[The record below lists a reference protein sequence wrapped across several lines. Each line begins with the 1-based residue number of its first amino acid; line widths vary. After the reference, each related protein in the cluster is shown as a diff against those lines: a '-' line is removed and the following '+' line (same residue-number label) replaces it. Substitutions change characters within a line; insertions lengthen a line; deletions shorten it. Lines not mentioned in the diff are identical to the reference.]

1 MPLFLSDDEFSR
13 CSHDAALVA
22 EKADA
27 FIRNL
32 QRELDSF
39 KAQLDAS
46 SITAEQTCSLLEQ
59 KYLSLSSDFSQL
71 QSHSLHL
78 QSSLDH
84 RLSDLADLQS
94 QKHHLHLQ
102 CMEKDGQ
109 IERLA
114 TEVSELRKSNRQLME
129 LVEHKDLELSE
140 KNSTIKSYL
149 DKIVSLT
156 ENASQ
161 KEARLSEIQ
170 AELTRSQATCS
181 RLSQEKELIERHNV
195 WLNDELKAKI
205 DSAVE
210 LRRVHADLE
219 ADMSAKLADVERQLA
234 DSSTSLNWNKERVRD
249 LEAKLAATQE
259 ELCSTK
265 DSAAA
270 NEEQLQAE
278 ISTVNRLVELYK
290 ESSDEWSRK
299 AGELEGVIKALETH
313 LAQVENNYKEKLE
326 EELSTRRQLEKEAE
340 DLKAKLE
347 KCEAEMESVR
357 KDNES
362 NLLPL
367 SSFSL
372 ESWKGS
378 SDPSDMVQ
386 DDHAIVPRVPI
397 GVSGTALAAS
407 LLRDGWSLAKMYAK
421 YQEAVD
427 ALRHEQMGRKEAEAV
442 LQRVLYELEE
452 KAEAILDERAE
463 HERMVEAYSMINQ
476 RLQQATSEQLNLERA
491 IGELKADTKK
501 RERDCVLAQQEV
513 VDLQNQV
520 TVLLKECRDIQLRYG
535 SNLHDYS
542 DDKGTNGAVEMITE
556 YDTEKVISDRLL
568 TFKDINGLVEQ
579 NVQLR
584 TLVRSL
590 SDQIEIKELEFKEKL
605 EMELKKQTEEA
616 ASKVAAVLRRAEEQT
631 VMIESLHASVS
642 MYKRLYEE
650 EHKLNSSNSHAAIA
664 VPEERRTGFQLL
676 IEGSQDAA
684 KKAQEHAAERVRC
697 IEEDLAKSRSKN
709 ILLQS
714 ERDKMAL
721 EADFMREKLD
731 RLMNESEHKR
741 EEINGVLARNVEFS
755 QLIVDYQR
763 KVRESSES
771 LHSAEE
777 LTRKLNMEVAVLKQ
791 EKELLSSAE
800 RRAYAEVQ
808 SLSERIY
815 RLQATLDTIQSA
827 EEVREEARAA
837 EKKRQEE
844 YIQHI
849 QKEWAEAKKELQEE
863 HDNVRKLTLDRD
875 QSLKNSMKQ
884 VEEMGKELASA
895 LRAVAAAETRAAV
908 AEAKLSELEKRIKSS
923 DSKIVEVA
931 NAGGSLSISTNEVY
945 SELQIAKE
953 EIEKLR
959 EEAQASK
966 EHMLQYKSIAQV
978 NESALKQMECAHE
991 NFKTEAEKLK
1001 QSLEAEVVSLRERLS
1016 QMETEFNNKSQQ
1028 VASMNVEK
1036 EGALASVLAE
1046 ITSLK
1051 EESSLK
1057 SSTVGTLETKI
1068 SLLEDKWKSEHERW
1082 RSAQSNYERQVI
1094 LQSETI
1100 QELTKTSEA
1109 LASLQQETDGLRQQ
1123 ANSLKSENDELKARW
1138 EVEKSMLVESK
1149 TEAEKK
1155 YSELNEQNKILH
1167 DRLGALHIQLAER
1180 ERTSAGISA
1189 DDDAGLQSVINYL
1202 RRSKEIAETEISLLK
1217 QERLRLQSQ
1226 LGSAQK
1232 AAETAQESL
1241 RLERASSR
1249 SLLFSEDEFKSLQ
1262 LQVREISL
1270 LRESNLQLREENKH
1284 NFEECQKLREETQ
1297 RAATA
1302 HAKLENILME
1312 KQIELESLDKQIET
1326 QKTEKDGLEKRVTEL
1341 IERCKNIDVEHYD
1354 RLKNDVR
1361 QLQEKLKEKDTQI
1374 EEISMLLSQKQDR
1387 VAQLQQDLEHSRL
1400 QLNEKEKRV
1409 HDILQTEEKHKRLI
1423 AQLKRKAETLT
1434 KEKEELIKESQAL
1447 SKQLEEAKQGRR
1459 PTGDNLE
1466 QVMKERE
1473 EKEARIQIL
1482 ERTVERQRDGLKKER
1497 EKRQKVEETIV
1508 NSIKR
1513 ADEEKTRVAREL
1525 EKHKQVLR
1533 QVSDELEKLKHAK
1546 QSLPQGTSVI
1556 ELLSGNLLDDLTS
1569 GYVLA
1574 IENFERVANALATEL
1589 GARAS
1594 TQDADTSLAA
1604 AAAVVSAASAQ
1615 ATMSAPETINVAPK
1629 AMEEKER
1636 RFIVPKP
1643 SIETRKTG
1651 RKLVRPRLKME
1662 EPQDVE
1668 MTDAKGPN
1676 NGGKVGPP
1684 ADTESNIT
1692 TSLQQPLRKRL
1703 ASSVTEL
1710 HEQSQ
1715 TQGGVGD
1722 TSAPLVK
1729 KSKGV
1734 DVSHDAAQEKGGSA
1748 LENLNVGLMIEE
1760 TFDALG
1766 DLPQAP
1772 SEEAVDE
1779 KEDTQSPEEKA
1790 EERESQQLEE
1800 ASDPERKNDKS
1811 ISFEEILD
1819 KSGETGIVSNDG
1831 SKEPTD
1837 QDNINSVAEFTSDKE
1852 EGELVPDAADD
1863 ESGGDVSNLL
1873 ESPEVEE
1880 GKTEQALTPTT
1891 SPSRADDV
1899 DVGAAVT
1906 DLSEINS
1913 SEFPQHEKVEDGEIT
1928 EETAEG
1934 SDKLNDGGDAVT
1946 VEIEQTPEGAAGS
1959 ENAGASAEA
1968 ASLVQSSSSIN
1979 AEVEES
1985 KRASPASGTST
1996 TINLSERA
2004 RERAAMRQAG
2014 FVTPPSSRGRAR
2026 AVRGRSARGRGGRT
2040 GRGQGEPGQSSK

>member
-1 MPLFLSDDEFSR
+1 
-13 CSHDAALVA
+13 
-22 EKADA
+22 
-27 FIRNL
+27 
-32 QRELDSF
+32 
-39 KAQLDAS
+39 
-46 SITAEQTCSLLEQ
+46 
-59 KYLSLSSDFSQL
+59 
-71 QSHSLHL
+71 
-78 QSSLDH
+78 
-84 RLSDLADLQS
+84 
-94 QKHHLHLQ
+94 
-102 CMEKDGQ
+102 
-109 IERLA
+109 
-114 TEVSELRKSNRQLME
+114 ME
-129 LVEHKDLELSE
+129 LVEHKGLELSE
-140 KNSTIKSYL
+140 KNATIKSYL

-161 KEARLSEIQ
+161 KEARLSEIES
-170 AELTRSQATCS
+170 ELTRSQAACS

-195 WLNDELKAKI
+195 WLNDELKAKV
-205 DSAVE
+205 DSATE

-219 ADMSAKLADVERQLA
+219 SDLSAKLADVDRQLA
-234 DSSTSLNWNKERVRD
+234 NSSSSLNWNKERVRE
-249 LEAKLAATQE
+249 LETKLVAMQE

-270 NEEQLQAE
+270 NEERFQAE

-290 ESSDEWSRK
+290 ESSEEWSRK

-313 LAQVENNYKEKLE
+313 LTQVENNNKEKLE
-326 EELSTRRQLEKEAE
+326 EELYTRRQLEKEAE

-347 KCEAEMESVR
+347 KCEAEMESLR
-357 KDNES
+357 KNNES

-378 SDPSDMVQ
+378 SDPYDMVQ
-386 DDHAIVPRVPI
+386 DDRAIVPRVPI

-427 ALRHEQMGRKEAEAV
+427 AMRHEQMGRKEAEAV
-442 LQRVLYELEE
+442 LQRVLYEIEE

-476 RLQQATSEQLNLERA
+476 RLQQATSEQLNLDRA
-491 IGELKADTKK
+491 IGELKADLKK
-501 RERDCVLAQQEV
+501 REREYVLAQHEV
-513 VDLQNQV
+513 VDLQKQV

-535 SNLHDYS
+535 SSLHNYS
-542 DDKGTNGAVEMITE
+542 DDKGTDGAVEMIAE

-590 SDQIEIKELEFKEKL
+590 SDQIENKELEFKDKL

-616 ASKVAAVLRRAEEQT
+616 ASKVAAVLHRAEEQT
-631 VMIESLHASVS
+631 VMIESLHTSVS

-650 EHKLNSSNSHAAIA
+650 EQKHNSSNAHTAVA
-664 VPEERRTGFQLL
+664 VPEEGRSGFQLL
-676 IEGSQDAA
+676 IEGSQEAA
-684 KKAQEHAAERVRC
+684 KKAQEHAVERVRC
-697 IEEDLAKSRSKN
+697 LEEELAKSRSKI

-721 EADFMREKLD
+721 EADFTREKLD

-763 KVRESSES
+763 KIRESSES
-771 LHSAEE
+771 SHSAEE

-791 EKELLSSAE
+791 EKDILSSAE
-800 RRAYAEVQ
+800 RRACAEVQ
-808 SLSERIY
+808 SLSERLY
-815 RLQATLDTIQSA
+815 RLQATLDTIQST

-844 YIQHI
+844 YIQRI
-849 QKEWAEAKKELQEE
+849 QKEWAEAKKELQDE

-875 QSLKNSMKQ
+875 QTLKNSMKQ

-895 LRAVAAAETRAAV
+895 LHAVAGAESRAAV
-908 AEAKLSELEKRIKSS
+908 AEAKLSDLEKRIRSS
-923 DSKIVEVA
+923 DSKILEVA
-931 NAGGSLSISTNEVY
+931 NAGGSLSISTNEVI

-959 EEAQASK
+959 EEAQANRD
-966 EHMLQYKSIAQV
+966 HMLQYKSIAQV

-1016 QMETEFNNKSQQ
+1016 QMETEVNNKSQQ
-1028 VASMNVEK
+1028 VVSMNVEK
-1036 EGALASVLAE
+1036 EEALASLLAE

-1051 EESSLK
+1051 EGNTLK
-1057 SSTVGTLETKI
+1057 GSIVDTLETKI

-1082 RSAQSNYERQVI
+1082 RSAQANYERQVI

-1109 LASLQQETDGLRQQ
+1109 LASLQQETDELRRL
-1123 ANSLKSENDELKARW
+1123 ANSQKSENDELKARW
-1138 EVEKSMLVESK
+1138 EAEKSMLVESK
-1149 TEAEKK
+1149 AEAEKK
-1155 YSELNEQNKILH
+1155 YNELNEQNKILH

-1180 ERTSAGISA
+1180 DRTSAGISA
-1189 DDDAGLQSVINYL
+1189 DDDTGLQNVINYL

-1217 QERLRLQSQ
+1217 QEKLRLQSQ
-1226 LGSAQK
+1226 LESALK
-1232 AAETAQESL
+1232 ASEGAQESL
-1241 RLERASSR
+1241 RVERASSR

-1270 LRESNLQLREENKH
+1270 LRESNLQLREENKY

-1297 RAATA
+1297 RAATEC
-1302 HAKLENILME
+1302 AKLENVLME
-1312 KQIELESLDKQIET
+1312 KQIELEALKKEIET
-1326 QKTEKDGLEKRVTEL
+1326 QRTEKDGLEKRVTEL
-1341 IERCKNIDVEHYD
+1341 IERCKNIDVEHYE
-1354 RLKNDVR
+1354 RLKNDV
-1361 QLQEKLKEKDTQI
+1361 QQMQGKLKERDTQI
-1374 EEISMLLSQKQDR
+1374 EEISRLLSQKQDR
-1387 VAQLQQDLEHSRL
+1387 VSQLEQDLEHSRL

-1447 SKQLEEAKQGRR
+1447 SKQLEESKQGRR
-1459 PTGDNLE
+1459 PIGDNLE
-1466 QVMKERE
+1466 QVMKEKE

-1482 ERTVERQRDGLKKER
+1482 EKTVERQRDGLKKER
-1497 EKRQKVEETIV
+1497 ERRQKIEETIV

-1513 ADEEKTRVAREL
+1513 ADEEKTKVAREL

-1533 QVSDELEKLKHAK
+1533 QVSDELERLKHAK
-1546 QSLPQGTSVI
+1546 DSLPEGTSVI
-1556 ELLSGNLLDDLTS
+1556 QLLSGNLLDDLAS

-1574 IENFERVANALATEL
+1574 IENFERVANTHATEL

-1594 TQDADTSLAA
+1594 TPEVETSLAA
-1604 AAAVVSAASAQ
+1604 AAVSAASAQ
-1615 ATMSAPETINVAPK
+1615 ATISAPETSNMAPK
-1629 AMEEKER
+1629 AVEEKER
-1636 RFIVPKP
+1636 RSIHPKP
-1643 SIETRKTG
+1643 NIETRKTG
-1651 RKLVRPRLKME
+1651 RKLVRPRLKID

-1668 MTDAKGPN
+1668 MTDAEGSN
-1676 NGGKVGPP
+1676 NGGKLGPP

-1692 TSLQQPLRKRL
+1692 ASLQHPLRKRL
-1703 ASSVTEL
+1703 ASPASEL
-1710 HEQSQ
+1710 YEQSQ
-1715 TQGGVGD
+1715 TQGEGD
-1722 TSAPLVK
+1722 TPTPLLK

-1734 DVSHDAAQEKGGSA
+1734 DVSHDAAQEKDGSA
-1748 LENLNVGLMIEE
+1748 LENLNVGLTIEE
-1760 TFDALG
+1760 SFDALH

-1779 KEDTQSPEEKA
+1779 KEDAQVPEEKA

-1800 ASDPERKNDKS
+1800 ASDPERKNAKS
-1811 ISFEEILD
+1811 ISSEEILD
-1819 KSGETGIVSNDG
+1819 RSGDTGIISHDG

-1837 QDNINSVAEFTSDKE
+1837 QDHINSVVEFISDKE
-1852 EGELVPDAADD
+1852 EGELIPDAADV

-1880 GKTEQALTPTT
+1880 GKPEQALTPTT
-1891 SPSRADDV
+1891 SPCRADDV
-1899 DVGAAVT
+1899 DVGATVT
-1906 DLSEINS
+1906 DPSEINS
-1913 SEFPQHEKVEDGEIT
+1913 SEVPQLEKVEDGEIT

-1934 SDKLNDGGDAVT
+1934 SDKVNEGSDAVT
-1946 VEIEQTPEGAAGS
+1946 VEIEQTSEGAAGS
-1959 ENAGASAEA
+1959 ENAGASAEV
-1968 ASLVQSSSSIN
+1968 ASLVHSSSSIN

-1996 TINLSERA
+1996 TINLLERA
-2004 RERAAMRQAG
+2004 RERAALRQAG
-2014 FVTPPSSRGRAR
+2014 VVTPPSNRGRAR
-2026 AVRGRSARGRGGRT
+2026 AVRGRGARGRGGRT

>member
-1 MPLFLSDDEFSR
+1 MPLFLTDDEFSR
-13 CSHDAALVA
+13 CSHDAGLVA

-39 KAQLDAS
+39 KAHLDAS

-59 KYLSLSSDFSQL
+59 KYLSLSSDFSHL

-78 QSSLDH
+78 QSSLDQ

-114 TEVSELRKSNRQLME
+114 TEVSELHKSKRQLME
-129 LVEHKDLELSE
+129 LVEHKGLELSE
-140 KNSTIKSYL
+140 KNATIKSYL

-161 KEARLSEIQ
+161 REARLGEIE
-170 AELTRSQATCS
+170 AELTRSKATCS

-195 WLNDELKAKI
+195 WLNDELNAKV
-205 DSAVE
+205 DSATE
-210 LRRVHADLE
+210 SRRVNADLE
-219 ADMSAKLADVERQLA
+219 ADMSAKLADVDRQLA
-234 DSSTSLNWNKERVRD
+234 DSSTSLNWNKERVRE
-249 LEAKLAATQE
+249 LETKLVAVQE

-270 NEEQLQAE
+270 NEDRFQAE

-313 LAQVENNYKEKLE
+313 LTQVENNYKEKLE

-347 KCEAEMESVR
+347 KCEAEMESQR

-378 SDPSDMVQ
+378 SGPNDMVQ
-386 DDHAIVPRVPI
+386 DDLAIVPRVPM

-491 IGELKADTKK
+491 IGELKADLKK
-501 RERDCVLAQQEV
+501 RERDYVLAQQEV
-513 VDLQNQV
+513 VDLQKQV

-535 SNLHDYS
+535 SSLHDYS
-542 DDKGTNGAVEMITE
+542 DDKGTNGAVEMIAE

-590 SDQIEIKELEFKEKL
+590 SDQIENKELEFKEKL

-631 VMIESLHASVS
+631 VMIESLHTSVS

-650 EHKLNSSNSHAAIA
+650 EHKLNSSNAHTAVA
-664 VPEERRTGFQLL
+664 VPEEGRTGFQLL
-676 IEGSQDAA
+676 IEGSQEAA

-697 IEEDLAKSRSKN
+697 LEEELAKSRSKI

-721 EADFMREKLD
+721 EAAFMREKLD
-731 RLMNESEHKR
+731 RLMNEFGHKR

-771 LHSAEE
+771 LHAAEE

-791 EKELLSSAE
+791 EKEILSSAE
-800 RRAYAEVQ
+800 RRACAEVQ

-815 RLQATLDTIQSA
+815 RLQATLDTIQST
-827 EEVREEARAA
+827 EEVREEARTV

-863 HDNVRKLTLDRD
+863 HDNVRKLMLDRD
-875 QSLKNSMKQ
+875 QTLKNSMKQ

-895 LRAVAAAETRAAV
+895 LHAVAAAETRAAV
-908 AEAKLSELEKRIKSS
+908 AEAKLSDLEKRVRSS

-931 NAGGSLSISTNEVY
+931 NAGGSLSISTNEVI

-959 EEAQASK
+959 EEAQANK
-966 EHMLQYKSIAQV
+966 DHMLQYKSIAQV

-991 NFKTEAEKLK
+991 NFKTEAERLK

-1016 QMETEFNNKSQQ
+1016 QMETEVNNKSQQ
-1028 VASMNVEK
+1028 VASINVEK
-1036 EGALASVLAE
+1036 EEALASVLAE

-1051 EESSLK
+1051 EESTLK
-1057 SSTVGTLETKI
+1057 SSVVDTLETKI
-1068 SLLEDKWKSEHERW
+1068 SLLEDKWKHEHERW

-1109 LASLQQETDGLRQQ
+1109 LASLQQETDGSRRL
-1123 ANSLKSENDELKARW
+1123 ANSQKSENDELKARW
-1138 EVEKSMLVESK
+1138 EAEKSRLVESK
-1149 TEAEKK
+1149 AEAEKK
-1155 YSELNEQNKILH
+1155 YNELNEQNKILH

-1180 ERTSAGISA
+1180 DRTSAGISV
-1189 DDDAGLQSVINYL
+1189 DDDAGLQNVINYL

-1217 QERLRLQSQ
+1217 QEKLRLQSQ
-1226 LGSAQK
+1226 LESAIK

-1241 RLERASSR
+1241 RVERASSR

-1297 RAATA
+1297 RAATER
-1302 HAKLENILME
+1302 AKLENILME
-1312 KQIELESLDKQIET
+1312 KQIELEALNKEIET
-1326 QKTEKDGLEKRVTEL
+1326 QRTEKYGLEKRVKEL
-1341 IERCKNIDVEHYD
+1341 IERWKNIDVEHYN
-1354 RLKNDVR
+1354 RLKNDV
-1361 QLQEKLKEKDTQI
+1361 QQMQEKLKERDTQI
-1374 EEISMLLSQKQDR
+1374 EEISMLMSQKQDR
-1387 VAQLQQDLEHSRL
+1387 VSQLEQDLEHSRL

-1447 SKQLEEAKQGRR
+1447 SKQLEESKQVRR
-1459 PTGDNLE
+1459 PMGDNLE
-1466 QVMKERE
+1466 QVMKEKE

-1482 ERTVERQRDGLKKER
+1482 EKTVERQRDGLKKER
-1497 EKRQKVEETIV
+1497 ERRQKIEETIM

-1513 ADEEKTRVAREL
+1513 ADEEKTKVAREL

-1546 QSLPQGTSVI
+1546 DSLPEGTAVI
-1556 ELLSGNLLDDLTS
+1556 QLLSGNLLDDLAS

-1574 IENFERVANALATEL
+1574 IENFERVANTLATEL
-1589 GARAS
+1589 GVRAS
-1594 TQDADTSLAA
+1594 TQDADASLAA
-1604 AAAVVSAASAQ
+1604 AAVSSASAQ
-1615 ATMSAPETINVAPK
+1615 ATISAPETSNVAPK
-1629 AMEEKER
+1629 AVEEKER
-1636 RFIVPKP
+1636 RFILPKP
-1643 SIETRKTG
+1643 NIETRKTG

-1662 EPQDVE
+1662 EHQDVE
-1668 MTDAKGPN
+1668 MTDAEGSN

-1684 ADTESNIT
+1684 ADTESNIM
-1692 TSLQQPLRKRL
+1692 TSLQHPLRKRL
-1703 ASSVTEL
+1703 ASSASEL

-1715 TQGGVGD
+1715 TQGEGVGD
-1722 TSAPLVK
+1722 TSAPLMK

-1734 DVSHDAAQEKGGSA
+1734 DVSHDAAQEKRGSA
-1748 LENLNVGLMIEE
+1748 LENLNVGLTIEE
-1760 TFDALG
+1760 SFDALR
-1766 DLPQAP
+1766 DLPQAL

-1779 KEDTQSPEEKA
+1779 KEDTQVPEEKA

-1811 ISFEEILD
+1811 ISFEEILN
-1819 KSGETGIVSNDG
+1819 KSDDG
-1831 SKEPTD
+1831 SKEPID
-1837 QDNINSVAEFTSDKE
+1837 QDNINSVAEFISDKE
-1852 EGELVPDAADD
+1852 EGELIPDAADV

-1880 GKTEQALTPTT
+1880 GKPEQALTPTT
-1891 SPSRADDV
+1891 SPWRADDV
-1899 DVGAAVT
+1899 DVGATVT

-1913 SEFPQHEKVEDGEIT
+1913 SELPQHEKVEDGEIT

-1934 SDKLNDGGDAVT
+1934 SDKMNDGSDAVT
-1946 VEIEQTPEGAAGS
+1946 VDIEQTSEGAAGS

-1996 TINLSERA
+1996 TINLLERA
-2004 RERAAMRQAG
+2004 RERAALRQAG
-2014 FVTPPSSRGRAR
+2014 VVTPPSSRGRAR